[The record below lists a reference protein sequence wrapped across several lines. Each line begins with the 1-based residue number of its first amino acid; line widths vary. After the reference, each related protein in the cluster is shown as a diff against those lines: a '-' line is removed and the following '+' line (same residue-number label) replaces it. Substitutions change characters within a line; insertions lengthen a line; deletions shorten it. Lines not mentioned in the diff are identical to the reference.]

1 MWLEALIVTISAILA
16 QHLGLASAIVGVVT
30 KISRCP
36 KCLSFWAVLI
46 TLIILRV
53 HIIVAIGLSLVCA
66 YLSNWLGLILMLLAN
81 IYNDLW
87 IRINQRK

>member
-1 MWLEALIVTISAILA
+1 MLA
-16 QHLGLASAIVGVVT
+16 QHLGLAEAIVGVVV
-30 KISRCP
+30 KVSRCP

-46 TLIILRV
+46 SLIIMRA
-53 HIIVAIGLSLVCA
+53 HIVVAIGLSLICA

-87 IRINQRK
+87 ERINQKK